1 MAMKLRL
8 PAARGARLAL
18 FAVAGLLVAG
28 ALAFALWWLFV
39 RPRAAKVEAAT
50 ARVEEATATGTA
62 GASQDALKITVD
74 VQQQRVAIDTITREN
89 DRAIHIA
96 AGSTEKVGPD
106 VARAGRAA
114 LCLRAAYQ
122 HQPEC
127 SALRGAGEGVGPA
140 GDDAWRFTPAGR

>member
-1 MAMKLRL
+1 MKLQL

-18 FAVAGLLVAG
+18 LAVCGLLLAG
-28 ALAFALWWLFV
+28 VLAFALWWVFL

-50 ARVEEATATGTA
+50 ARVEAATATGTA
-62 GASQDALKITVD
+62 GASKEALKITVD

-89 DRAIHIA
+89 DRAIQIA
-96 AGSTEKVGPD
+96 AGSTDAVGPD

-127 SALRGAGEGVGPA
+127 LALRGTGESIGAADGNA
-140 GDDAWRFTPAGR
+140 RRLTPAER

>member
-1 MAMKLRL
+1 VKLRL
-8 PAARGARLAL
+8 PAAQGARLAL
-18 FAVAGLLVAG
+18 LAVAGLVVAG
-28 ALAFALWWLFV
+28 VLAFAVWWLFL

-50 ARVEEATATGTA
+50 ARVEAATAAGTA
-62 GASQDALKITVD
+62 GTAQDALKITVD

-96 AGSTEKVGPD
+96 AGATDQVGAD

-127 SALRGAGEGVGPA
+127 AALRGTGEGVGAA
-140 GDDAWRFTPAGR
+140 GGDAWRFTPAGR